1 MNKTVIILGSSRS
14 NGNTR
19 KVVDFIT
26 ARKACE
32 VIDLNDLKMGYYS
45 YEFIHKNDD
54 FIPTAKHIVENFDT
68 IIFATPVYWY
78 NMSAVMKTFFDR
90 ISDLLRNEE
99 IVIGRKFR
107 GMNMV
112 VVSCSGEDLVDGF
125 YMPFKESANYLGMN
139 YLGQVHTWMGADG
152 EVAEKCVSGIDGLL
166 EKVGLNDK

>member
-1 MNKTVIILGSSRS
+1 MNKPIIILGSSRS
-14 NGNTR
+14 NGETR
-19 KVVDFIT
+19 KVVDFI
-26 ARKACE
+26 RSKQDCE

-54 FIPTAKHIVENFDT
+54 FIPTAKRIVENFDT

-107 GMNMV
+107 GMNMAV
-112 VVSCSGEDLVDGF
+112 ISCSGEDLVDGY

-139 YLGQVHTWMGADG
+139 YLGEVHTWMGENGA
-152 EVAEKCVSGIDGLL
+152 VAEKCKPQIKDFLN
-166 EKVGLNDK
+166 KVFL